1 LLILDFKLKKRL
13 EKIFKMSEL
22 MTNTDPKIIDRIRRT
37 RNIGIMAHIDAGK
50 TTVTERILYYTGRSH
65 RMGEVHDGAAT
76 MDWMEQE
83 QERGITITSAATHCI
98 WDDHRINIIDTPGH
112 VDFTVEVERS
122 LRVLDGAIGV
132 FCAVGAVQPQSETVW
147 RQANKYKVP
156 RMAFV
161 NKMDRTGADFYNVIE
176 QMREK
181 LSANPIPI
189 QIPIGG
195 EEHFKGV
202 VDLIN
207 MRGIVW
213 DDESLG
219 AKYDVIDI
227 PDDLKKKAEEYHKLM
242 IESIADHDDTLME
255 KYLMDEEIS
264 QEEIEG
270 AIRQA
275 TLARDIT
282 PVLCGS
288 ALKNK
293 GVQILLDKVI
303 KYMPSPL
310 DVEAINGR
318 DPNDL
323 EVKMKRNPDVEEPF
337 SALAFKIMSDPYV
350 GKLTFFRVYSGTLE
364 KGSYIYNSTTGNK
377 ERIGRLLEMHANDKK
392 DIDVVRAGD
401 IAAAVGVK
409 EVRTGDTFCDVEN
422 PILLEQ
428 ITFPEP
434 VIKLAVEPKSKADAE
449 KLTTGLVKL
458 AEEDPTFKV
467 KTDDETGQTTIAG
480 MGELHLEIIV
490 DRLKREFKVEANVG
504 QPQVSYRETI
514 TKVITHRE
522 IYKKQT
528 GGRGKFAD
536 MEFEIGPIDHFE
548 QYAED
553 DKKVSVSEGFKFVN
567 EIVGGNIPKEYIP
580 SVEKGFR
587 ESLQNGVQANYP
599 VQNVGV
605 RLFDGSYHDVDS
617 DAFSFELCAKLAF
630 RNSAKKAGPQLLE
643 PVMSVEVITPEE
655 FMGDVIG
662 DLNGRRGIITKMD
675 NSSEGS
681 VVKSKVPLSEM
692 FGYSTDLR
700 SLTQGRASY
709 SMEFAE
715 YVPVPESKAQEII
728 EEKG

>member
-1 LLILDFKLKKRL
+1 MA
-13 EKIFKMSEL
+13 EATTKI
-22 MTNTDPKIIDRIRRT
+22 DPKIQDRIRRT

-83 QERGITITSAATHCI
+83 KERGITITSAATHCE
-98 WDDHRINIIDTPGH
+98 WDNHRINIIDTPGH

-132 FCAVGAVQPQSETVW
+132 FCSVGAVQPQSETVW
-147 RQANKYKVP
+147 RQANKYNVP

-161 NKMDRTGADFYNVIE
+161 NKMDRTGADFFNVIE

-181 LSANPIPI
+181 LNANPIPI
-189 QIPIGG
+189 QIPIGR
-195 EEHFKGV
+195 EEHFRGI

-219 AKYDVIDI
+219 AKYEEVEI
-227 PDDLKKKAEEYHKLM
+227 PDDLKKQADEYRKIML
-242 IESIADHDDTLME
+242 ESIADYDDTLME
-255 KYLMDEEIS
+255 KYLMEEEIS
-264 QEEIEG
+264 EEEIED
-270 AIRQA
+270 AIRKA
-275 TLARDIT
+275 TVNQDIT

-293 GVQILLDKVI
+293 GIQILLDKIVH
-303 KYMPSPL
+303 YMPSPY
-310 DVEAINGR
+310 DIPPVTGKDPR
-318 DPNDL
+318 DHSRKL
-323 EVKMKRNPDVEEPF
+323 ERAPRVDEPF
-337 SALAFKIMSDPYV
+337 SALAFKIMTDPYV
-350 GKLTFFRVYSGTLE
+350 GKLTFFRVYSGQLE
-364 KGSYIYNSTTGNK
+364 KGSYIYNATTG
-377 ERIGRLLEMHANDKK
+377 ERERVGRILEMHANDKK
-392 DIDVVRAGD
+392 DLDVVRAGD

-409 EVRTGDTFCDVEN
+409 EVRTGDTFCDVDD
-422 PILLEQ
+422 PILLEE

-449 KLTTGLVKL
+449 KLTTGLIKL
-458 AEEDPTFKV
+458 AEEDPTFQV
-467 KTDDETGQTTIAG
+467 ETDEETGQTTIAG

-504 QPQVSYRETI
+504 KPQVSYRETI
-514 TKVITHRE
+514 TSSVTHRE

-536 MEFEIGPIDHFE
+536 MEFEIAPIEQFE
-548 QYAED
+548 EYEED
-553 DKKVSVSEGFKFVN
+553 DKKVSVDNGFKFIN
-567 EIVGGNIPKEYIP
+567 EIVGGNIPREFIP
-580 SVEKGFR
+580 SVEKGFK
-587 ESLQNGVQANYP
+587 EAMKGGIQADYPAQNI
-599 VQNVGV
+599 GV

-630 RNSAKKAGPQLLE
+630 RNSARKAKPTILE
-643 PVMSVEVITPEE
+643 PIMEVEIITPEE
-655 FMGDVIG
+655 YMGDVIG
-662 DLNGRRGIITKMD
+662 DLNGRRGIIGKMD
-675 NSSEGS
+675 NNPEGS
-681 VVKSKVPLSEM
+681 VVTANVPLSEM

-700 SLTQGRASY
+700 SITQGRAVY
-709 SMEFAE
+709 SMEFNE
-715 YVPVPESKAQEII
+715 YSPVPDNIEKEIL
-728 EEKG
+728 EARS

>member
-1 LLILDFKLKKRL
+1 
-13 EKIFKMSEL
+13 MSEV
-22 MTNTDPKIIDRIRRT
+22 TTKVDPEIIDRMKRT

-50 TTVTERILYYTGRSH
+50 TTVTERILFYTGRSH
-65 RMGEVHDGAAT
+65 RLGETHDGAAT

-98 WDDHRINIIDTPGH
+98 WKDHRINIIDTPGH

-132 FCAVGAVQPQSETVW
+132 FCSVGAVQPQSETVW
-147 RQANKYKVP
+147 RQANKYNVP

-176 QMREK
+176 QMRNK
-181 LSANPIPI
+181 LKANPIPI
-189 QIPIGG
+189 QIPIGA
-195 EEHFKGV
+195 EDHFKGV
-202 VDLIN
+202 VDLIE
-207 MRGIVW
+207 MQGIVW

-219 AKYDVIDI
+219 AKYEVVDI
-227 PDDLKKKAEEYHKLM
+227 PEELKEKAAEYRKIML
-242 IESIADHDDTLME
+242 ESIADHDDTLME

-264 QEEIEG
+264 SEEIEG
-270 AIRQA
+270 AIRKA

-282 PVLCGS
+282 PVLCGT
-288 ALKNK
+288 ALRNK

-303 KYMPSPL
+303 DYLPSPL
-310 DVEAINGR
+310 DVEPVDGI
-318 DPNDL
+318 DPSDSEKKL
-323 EVKMKRNPDVEEPF
+323 KRKPSVEEPF

-350 GKLTFFRVYSGTLE
+350 GKLAFFRVYSGVLE
-364 KGSYIYNSTTGNK
+364 KGSYILNATTGKK
-377 ERIGRLLEMHANDKK
+377 ERVGRLLEMHANDKK
-392 DIDVVRAGD
+392 DIDIVRAGD

-409 EVRTGDTFCDVEN
+409 EVRTGDTFCDVDT
-422 PILLEQ
+422 PIILEQ

-434 VIKLAVEPKSKADAE
+434 VIKLAVEPKSKADAD
-449 KLTTGLVKL
+449 KLTTGLIKL
-458 AEEDPTFKV
+458 AEEDPTFQV

-504 QPQVSYRETI
+504 APQVAYRETI
-514 TKVITHRE
+514 SKPLTHRE
-522 IYKKQT
+522 TYKKQT

-548 QYAED
+548 QYPDD
-553 DKKVSVSEGFKFVN
+553 DKNVTISEGFKFVN

-587 ESLQNGVQANYP
+587 EAMQAGIQANYSA
-599 VQNVGV
+599 QNIGV
-605 RLFDGSYHDVDS
+605 RLYDGSYHDVDS
-617 DAFSFELCAKLAF
+617 DAFSFELCARLAF
-630 RNSAKKAGPQLLE
+630 RNAAKKAAPKLLE
-643 PVMSVEVITPEE
+643 PVMDVEVTTPEE
-655 FMGDVIG
+655 YMGDVIG
-662 DLNGRRGIITKMD
+662 DINGRRGIIGKMD
-675 NSSEGS
+675 NSPEGS
-681 VVKSKVPLSEM
+681 VVRAKVPLSEM

-700 SLTQGRASY
+700 SLSQGRAAY

-715 YVPVPESKAQEII
+715 YAEVPESKALEII
-728 EEKG
+728 EEQN

>member
-1 LLILDFKLKKRL
+1 
-13 EKIFKMSEL
+13 MSEL

-50 TTVTERILYYTGRSH
+50 TTVTERILFYTGRSH

-98 WDDHRINIIDTPGH
+98 WKDHRINIIDTPGH

-147 RQANKYKVP
+147 RQANKYNVP

-176 QMREK
+176 QMRDK

-207 MRGIVW
+207 MKGIVW

-219 AKYDVIDI
+219 AKYDIVDI
-227 PDDLKKKAEEYHKLM
+227 PEELREKAEEYHKLM
-242 IESIADHDDTLME
+242 IESIADHDDNLME
-255 KYLMDEEIS
+255 KYLMEEEIS
-264 QEEIEG
+264 EDEIEG

-282 PVLCGS
+282 PVLCGT

-303 KYMPSPL
+303 NYMPSPL
-310 DVEAINGR
+310 DVDAINGR

-323 EVKMKRNPDVEEPF
+323 DNKMKRNPSVEEPF

-409 EVRTGDTFCDVEN
+409 QVKTGDTFCDVEN

-514 TKVITHRE
+514 TKAITHRE

-548 QYAED
+548 QYADD
-553 DKKVSVSEGFKFVN
+553 DKKVSVSDGFKFVN

-587 ESLQNGVQANYP
+587 ESLHNGVQANYP
-599 VQNVGV
+599 VQNIGV
-605 RLFDGSYHDVDS
+605 RIFDGSYHDVDS

-675 NSSEGS
+675 NRSEGS

-715 YVPVPESKAQEII
+715 YVAVPDSKAQEII

>member
-1 LLILDFKLKKRL
+1 
-13 EKIFKMSEL
+13 MSEA
-22 MTNTDPKIIDRIRRT
+22 TTKTDPKIIDRIRRT

-50 TTVTERILYYTGRSH
+50 TTVTERILFYTGRSH

-83 QERGITITSAATHCI
+83 QERGITIQSAATHCH
-98 WDDHRINIIDTPGH
+98 WKDHRINIIDTPGH

-132 FCAVGAVQPQSETVW
+132 FCSVGAVQPQSETVW
-147 RQANKYKVP
+147 RQANKYNVP

-161 NKMDRTGADFYNVIE
+161 NKMDRTGADFYNVVE

-189 QIPIGG
+189 QIPIGA
-195 EEHFKGV
+195 EENFQGV

-207 MRGIVW
+207 MNGIVW

-219 AKYDVIDI
+219 AKYEIVEI
-227 PDDLKKKAEEYHKLM
+227 PEDLKEKADEYRKLM
-242 IESIADHDDTLME
+242 LENIADHDDELME
-255 KYLMDEEIS
+255 KYLMEEEIS
-264 QEEIEG
+264 EEEINN
-270 AIRQA
+270 AIRMA

-282 PVLCGS
+282 PVLCGT

-303 KYMPSPL
+303 EYLPSPL
-310 DVEAINGR
+310 EVEAVNGV
-318 DPNDL
+318 DPKD
-323 EVKMKRNPDVEEPF
+323 EKTKMKRNPDVEEPF
-337 SALAFKIMSDPYV
+337 SALAFKIMTDPYV

-364 KGSYIYNSTTGNK
+364 KGSYILNSTTGEK
-377 ERIGRLLEMHANDKK
+377 ERIGRILEMHANDKK
-392 DIDVVRAGD
+392 DIDIVRAGD

-409 EVRTGDTFCDVEN
+409 KVNTGDTFCDLES
-422 PILLEQ
+422 PILLEK
-428 ITFPEP
+428 ISFPEP

-449 KLTTGLVKL
+449 KLTTGLIKL
-458 AEEDPTFKV
+458 AEEDPTFQV
-467 KTDDETGQTTIAG
+467 KTDEETGQTTIAG

-514 TKVITHRE
+514 SNPVTHRE

-536 MEFEIGPIDHFE
+536 MEFEIGPIEHFE
-548 QYAED
+548 EYAD
-553 DKKVSVSEGFKFVN
+553 DDNKVTVSEGFKFVN
-567 EIVGGNIPKEYIP
+567 EIVGGNIPREYIP

-587 ESLQNGVQANYP
+587 EAMKGGIQANYP
-599 VQNVGV
+599 VQNIGV
-605 RLFDGSYHDVDS
+605 RLYDGSYHDVDS
-617 DAFSFELCAKLAF
+617 DAFSFELCAKIAF
-630 RNSAKKAGPQLLE
+630 RQSARKATPKILE
-643 PVMSVEVITPEE
+643 PVMKVEVITPEE
-655 FMGDVIG
+655 HMGDVIG
-662 DLNGRRGIITKMD
+662 DLNGRRGIISKMD
-675 NSSEGS
+675 NQNDGA
-681 VVKSKVPLSEM
+681 VVRANVPLSEM
-692 FGYSTDLR
+692 FGYSTELR

-709 SMEFAE
+709 SMEFNE
-715 YVPVPESKAQEII
+715 YVEVPESKAKEII
-728 EEKG
+728 EEQG

>member
-1 LLILDFKLKKRL
+1 
-13 EKIFKMSEL
+13 MSEV
-22 MTNTDPKIIDRIRRT
+22 TTKTDPKILDRIRRT

-50 TTVTERILYYTGRSH
+50 TTVSERILFYTGRSH

-98 WDDHRINIIDTPGH
+98 WKNHRINIIDTPGH

-132 FCAVGAVQPQSETVW
+132 FCSVGAVQPQSETVW
-147 RQANKYKVP
+147 RQANKYAVP

-161 NKMDRTGADFYNVIE
+161 NKMDRTGANFYNVVE
-176 QMREK
+176 QMKEK
-181 LSANPIPI
+181 LGANPIPI
-189 QIPIGG
+189 QIPIGA
-195 EEHFKGV
+195 EENFKGII
-202 VDLIN
+202 DLVN
-207 MRGIVW
+207 MNGIIW
-213 DDESLG
+213 DEESLG

-227 PDDLKKKAEEYHKLM
+227 PEDLKEKADDYRKIMLEA
-242 IESIADHDDTLME
+242 IADQDDDLME
-255 KYLMDEEIS
+255 KYLMEEDISEEEINS
-264 QEEIEG
+264 
-270 AIRQA
+270 AIRKA
-275 TLARDIT
+275 TLSRAIT
-282 PVLCGS
+282 PVLCGT

-303 KYMPSPL
+303 EYLPSPL
-310 DVEAINGR
+310 DVDAVRGQEPGN
-318 DPNDL
+318 PEN
-323 EVKMKRNPDVEEPF
+323 KMTRPTDVNAPF
-337 SALAFKIMSDPYV
+337 AALAFKIMTDPYV

-364 KGSYIYNSTTGNK
+364 KGSYILNSATGQK

-392 DIDVVRAGD
+392 DIDKVQAGD

-409 EVRTGDTFCDVEN
+409 TVSTGDTFCDLDN
-422 PILLEQ
+422 PILLEK

-434 VIKLAVEPKSKADAE
+434 VIKLAVEPKSKADAD

-467 KTDDETGQTTIAG
+467 STDDETGQTTIAG

-514 TKVITHRE
+514 TRPFEYRE

-536 MEFEIGPIDHFE
+536 ISFEIAPITHFD
-548 QYAED
+548 QYADD
-553 DKKVSVSEGFKFVN
+553 DKKVTISEGFKFIN
-567 EIVGGNIPKEYIP
+567 EIVGGNIPREYIP

-587 ESLQNGVQANYP
+587 EAMKSGIQANYP
-599 VQNVGV
+599 AQNIGV

-630 RNSAKKAGPQLLE
+630 RNASKKAGPELLE
-643 PVMSVEVITPEE
+643 PVMMVEITTPEE
-655 FMGDVIG
+655 YMGDVIG
-662 DLNGRRGIITKMD
+662 DVNGRRGIIQKMD
-675 NSSEGS
+675 NNPEGS
-681 VVKSKVPLSEM
+681 VVRAKVPLSEM

-700 SLTQGRASY
+700 SLTQGRAVY
-709 SMEFAE
+709 SMEFSE
-715 YVPVPESKAQEII
+715 YVAVPESKAQEII
-728 EEKG
+728 EQQG

>member
-1 LLILDFKLKKRL
+1 
-13 EKIFKMSEL
+13 MSEA
-22 MTNTDPKIIDRIRRT
+22 TTKADPKIIDRIRKT

-50 TTVTERILYYTGRSH
+50 TTVSERILFYTGRSH
-65 RMGEVHDGAAT
+65 RLGETHDGAAT

-98 WDDHRINIIDTPGH
+98 WKDHRINIIDTPGH

-132 FCAVGAVQPQSETVW
+132 FCSVGAVQPQSETVW

-161 NKMDRTGADFYNVIE
+161 NKMDRTGADFFNVVE

-181 LSANPIPI
+181 LKANPIPI
-189 QIPIGG
+189 QIPIGA
-195 EEHFKGV
+195 EENFKGV

-207 MRGIVW
+207 MQAIEW

-219 AKYDVIDI
+219 AKYEVVDI
-227 PDDLKKKAEEYHKLM
+227 PEDLKAKVEEYRKIML
-242 IESIADHDDTLME
+242 ESIADHDDELME
-255 KYLMDEEIS
+255 KYLMEEEIS
-264 QEEIEG
+264 EEEINN
-270 AIRQA
+270 AIRKA

-282 PVLCGS
+282 PVLCGT

-303 KYMPSPL
+303 EYLPSPL
-310 DVEAINGR
+310 DVEAVDGV
-318 DPNDL
+318 DPKD
-323 EVKMKRNPDVEEPF
+323 EDKKMKRNPDVNEPF
-337 SALAFKIMSDPYV
+337 SALAFKIATDPYV
-350 GKLTFFRVYSGTLE
+350 GKLTFFRVYSGVLE
-364 KGSYIYNSTTGNK
+364 KGSYILNSTTG
-377 ERIGRLLEMHANDKK
+377 ERERVGRILEMHANDKK
-392 DIDVVRAGD
+392 DIDIVRAGD

-409 EVRTGDTFCDVEN
+409 KVNTGDTFCDVDH
-422 PILLEQ
+422 PIVLEK

-434 VIKLAVEPKSKADAE
+434 VIKLAIEPKSKADAE

-458 AEEDPTFKV
+458 AEEDPTFQV
-467 KTDDETGQTTIAG
+467 TTDEETGQTTVAG

-490 DRLKREFKVEANVG
+490 DRLRREFKVEANVG

-514 TKVITHRE
+514 SKPFEHRE
-522 IYKKQT
+522 VYKKQT

-536 MEFEIGPIDHFE
+536 ISFEIGPLSHFK
-548 QYAED
+548 QFADD
-553 DKKVSVSEGFKFVN
+553 DKNVSVDEDFKFVN
-567 EIVGGNIPKEYIP
+567 EIVGGSIPREFIP

-587 ESLQNGVQANYP
+587 EAMKNGIQASYP
-599 VQNVGV
+599 VQGIGV

-617 DAFSFELCAKLAF
+617 DQVSFELCAKQAF
-630 RNSAKKAGPQLLE
+630 RSSASKAGPQLLE
-643 PVMSVEVITPEE
+643 PVMAVEITTPEE

-662 DLNGRRGIITKMD
+662 DVNGRRGIIQKMD
-675 NSSEGS
+675 NNAEGS
-681 VVKSKVPLSEM
+681 VVKAKVPLSEM

-700 SLTQGRASY
+700 SLTQGRAAY
-709 SMEFAE
+709 SMEFSE
-715 YVPVPESKAQEII
+715 YVAVPDSKAQEII
-728 EEKG
+728 EQQA

>member
-1 LLILDFKLKKRL
+1 
-13 EKIFKMSEL
+13 MSEA
-22 MTNTDPKIIDRIRRT
+22 TTKTDPKIIDRIRRT

-50 TTVTERILYYTGRSH
+50 TTVTERILFYTGRSH

-83 QERGITITSAATHCI
+83 QERGITIQSAATHCH
-98 WDDHRINIIDTPGH
+98 WKDHRINIIDTPGH

-132 FCAVGAVQPQSETVW
+132 FCSVGAVQPQSETVW
-147 RQANKYKVP
+147 RQANKYNVP

-161 NKMDRTGADFYNVIE
+161 NKMDRTGADFYNVVE

-189 QIPIGG
+189 QIPIGA
-195 EEHFKGV
+195 EENFQGV

-207 MRGIVW
+207 MNGIIW

-219 AKYDVIDI
+219 AKYDVVEI
-227 PDDLKKKAEEYHKLM
+227 PEDLKEKAKEYRKLM
-242 IESIADHDDTLME
+242 LENIADHDDDLME
-255 KYLMDEEIS
+255 KYLMEEEIS
-264 QEEIEG
+264 EDEINN
-270 AIRQA
+270 AIRMA

-282 PVLCGS
+282 PVLCGT

-303 KYMPSPL
+303 EYLPSPL
-310 DVEAINGR
+310 EVEAVNGV
-318 DPNDL
+318 DPKD
-323 EVKMKRNPDVEEPF
+323 ESTKMKRHPDVEEPF
-337 SALAFKIMSDPYV
+337 SALAFKIMTDPYV

-364 KGSYIYNSTTGNK
+364 KGSYILNSTTGEK
-377 ERIGRLLEMHANDKK
+377 ERIGRILEMHANDKK
-392 DIDVVRAGD
+392 DIDIVRAGD

-409 EVRTGDTFCDVEN
+409 KVNTGDTFCDLES
-422 PILLEQ
+422 PILLEK

-449 KLTTGLVKL
+449 KLTTGLIKL
-458 AEEDPTFKV
+458 AEEDPTFQV
-467 KTDDETGQTTIAG
+467 KTDEETGQTTIAG

-514 TKVITHRE
+514 SKPITHRE
-522 IYKKQT
+522 VYKKQT

-536 MEFEIGPIDHFE
+536 MEFEIAPIEHFE
-548 QYAED
+548 EYADD
-553 DKKVSVSEGFKFVN
+553 DKKVTVSEGFKFVN
-567 EIVGGNIPKEYIP
+567 EIVGGNIPREYIP

-587 ESLQNGVQANYP
+587 EAMKGGIQANYP
-599 VQNVGV
+599 VQNIGV
-605 RLFDGSYHDVDS
+605 RLYDGSYHDVDS
-617 DAFSFELCAKLAF
+617 DAFSFELCAKIAF
-630 RNSAKKAGPQLLE
+630 RQSARKATPKILE
-643 PVMSVEVITPEE
+643 PVMKVEVITPEE
-655 FMGDVIG
+655 HMGDVIG
-662 DLNGRRGIITKMD
+662 DLNGRRGIISKMD
-675 NSSEGS
+675 NQNDGAL
-681 VVKSKVPLSEM
+681 VKANVPLSEM
-692 FGYSTDLR
+692 FGYSTELR

-709 SMEFAE
+709 SMEFSE
-715 YVPVPESKAQEII
+715 YVEVPETKAKEII
-728 EEKG
+728 EEQG

>member
-1 LLILDFKLKKRL
+1 
-13 EKIFKMSEL
+13 MSEV
-22 MTNTDPKIIDRIRRT
+22 TTKTDPKILDKMRRT

-50 TTVTERILYYTGRSH
+50 TTVSERILFYTGRSH

-83 QERGITITSAATHCI
+83 QERGITIQSAATHCI
-98 WDDHRINIIDTPGH
+98 WKDHRINIIDTPGH

-132 FCAVGAVQPQSETVW
+132 FCSVGAVQPQSETVW
-147 RQANKYKVP
+147 RQANKYMVP

-161 NKMDRTGADFYNVIE
+161 NKMDRTGANFFNVIE
-176 QMREK
+176 QMDEK

-189 QIPIGG
+189 QIPIGA
-195 EEHFKGV
+195 EENFKGV

-207 MRGIVW
+207 MEGIIW

-219 AKYDVIDI
+219 AKYDVIEI
-227 PDDLKKKAEEYHKLM
+227 PAELKEKADEYRKIML
-242 IESIADHDDTLME
+242 EAIADHDDELME
-255 KYLMDEEIS
+255 KYLMEEEIS
-264 QEEIEG
+264 EDEINA
-270 AIRQA
+270 AIRKA

-282 PVLCGS
+282 PVLCGT

-303 KYMPSPL
+303 AYLPSPL
-310 DVEAINGR
+310 DVVDVHGVHPDDPDQKMTRGADINA
-318 DPNDL
+318 
-323 EVKMKRNPDVEEPF
+323 PF
-337 SALAFKIMSDPYV
+337 AALAFKIMTDPYV
-350 GKLTFFRVYSGTLE
+350 GKLTFFRVYSGTLQ
-364 KGSYIYNSTTGNK
+364 KGSYILNSATGSK

-409 EVRTGDTFCDVEN
+409 NVSTGDTFCDIDN
-422 PILLEQ
+422 PILLEN

-467 KTDDETGQTTIAG
+467 QTDEETGQTTIAG

-514 TKVITHRE
+514 TKTLEHRE
-522 IYKKQT
+522 VYKKQT

-536 MEFEIGPIDHFE
+536 ISFEIGPIDHFE
-548 QYAED
+548 QYDDED
-553 DKKVSVSEGFKFVN
+553 KNVTISEGFKFVN
-567 EIVGGNIPKEYIP
+567 EIVGGNIPREYIP

-587 ESLQNGVQANYP
+587 ESMKNGIQASYAAQNI
-599 VQNVGV
+599 GV

-630 RNSAKKAGPQLLE
+630 RNSAKKASPQILE
-643 PVMSVEVITPEE
+643 PIMIVEITTPEE
-655 FMGDVIG
+655 YMGDVIG
-662 DLNGRRGIITKMD
+662 DVNGRRGIMQKME
-675 NSSEGS
+675 NNAEGS
-681 VVKSKVPLSEM
+681 IVKAKVPLSEM

-700 SLTQGRASY
+700 SITQGRASY

-715 YVPVPESKAQEII
+715 YAPVPDSKAQEII
-728 EEKG
+728 EQQG

>member
-1 LLILDFKLKKRL
+1 
-13 EKIFKMSEL
+13 MSEA
-22 MTNTDPKIIDRIRRT
+22 TTKVDPKIIDQMRRT

-50 TTVTERILYYTGRSH
+50 TTVTERILFYTGRSH
-65 RMGEVHDGAAT
+65 RLGETHDGAAT

-98 WDDHRINIIDTPGH
+98 WKDNRINIIDTPGH

-132 FCAVGAVQPQSETVW
+132 FCSVGAVQPQSETVW

-161 NKMDRTGADFYNVIE
+161 NKMDRTGADFYNVVE

-189 QIPIGG
+189 QIPIGS
-195 EEHFKGV
+195 EENFKGI

-207 MRGIVW
+207 MEAIVW

-227 PDDLKKKAEEYHKLM
+227 PEELKEKAAEFRKLM
-242 IESIADHDDTLME
+242 LENIADQDDTLME

-264 QEEIEG
+264 EEEINN
-270 AIRQA
+270 AVRMA
-275 TLARDIT
+275 TLARTIT
-282 PVLCGS
+282 PVLCGT

-303 KYMPSPL
+303 EYMPSPL
-310 DVEAINGR
+310 DVEPVNGVHP
-318 DPNDL
+318 DDEDN
-323 EVKMKRNPDVEEPF
+323 KMIRKPDVNEPF
-337 SALAFKIMSDPYV
+337 SALAFKIMTDPYV

-364 KGSYIYNSTTGNK
+364 KGSYILNSSTGDK
-377 ERIGRLLEMHANDKK
+377 ERVGRILEMHANDKK

-409 EVRTGDTFCDVEN
+409 KVNTGDTFCDVDS
-422 PILLEQ
+422 PIVLEQ

-490 DRLKREFKVEANVG
+490 DRLRREFKVEANVG

-514 TKVITHRE
+514 TKPITHRE
-522 IYKKQT
+522 VYKKQT

-536 MEFEIGPIDHFE
+536 MEFEIGPITHFE
-548 QYAED
+548 EYEDD
-553 DKKVSVSEGFKFVN
+553 DKKVTISEGFKFVN
-567 EIVGGNIPKEYIP
+567 EIVGGNIPREYIP
-580 SVEKGFR
+580 SIEKGFR
-587 ESLQNGVQANYP
+587 EAMKGGVQASYP
-599 VQNVGV
+599 VQNIGV
-605 RLFDGSYHDVDS
+605 RLYDGSYHDVDS

-630 RNSAKKAGPQLLE
+630 RTSARKASPKLLE
-643 PVMSVEVITPEE
+643 PVMKVEVITPEE

-662 DLNGRRGIITKMD
+662 DLNGRRGIISKMD
-675 NSSEGS
+675 NQSDGAI
-681 VVKSKVPLSEM
+681 VKANVPLSEM

-709 SMEFAE
+709 AMEFSE
-715 YVPVPESKAQEII
+715 YLEVPAAKATEII
-728 EEKG
+728 EQQG

>member
-1 LLILDFKLKKRL
+1 
-13 EKIFKMSEL
+13 MSEV
-22 MTNTDPKIIDRIRRT
+22 MTKTDPKIIDTIRRT

-50 TTVTERILYYTGRSH
+50 TTVSERILFYTGRSH

-83 QERGITITSAATHCI
+83 QERGITIQSAATHCI
-98 WDDHRINIIDTPGH
+98 WKDHRINIIDTPGH

-122 LRVLDGAIGV
+122 LRVLDGAVGV
-132 FCAVGAVQPQSETVW
+132 FCSVGAVQPQSETVW

-161 NKMDRTGADFYNVIE
+161 NKMDRTGANFYNVIE

-181 LSANPIPI
+181 LKANPIPI
-189 QIPIGG
+189 QIPIGS
-195 EEHFKGV
+195 EEKFLGV

-207 MRGIVW
+207 MQGIVW
-213 DDESLG
+213 DEESLG
-219 AKYDVIDI
+219 AKYEIIDI
-227 PDDLKKKAEEYHKLM
+227 PEDLKEKADEYHKIM
-242 IESIADHDDTLME
+242 IEAIADHDDALME
-255 KYLMDEEIS
+255 KYLMEEEIS
-264 QEEIEG
+264 EEEMNS
-270 AIRQA
+270 AIRKA

-282 PVLCGS
+282 PVLCGT

-303 KYMPSPL
+303 EYLPSPL
-310 DVEAINGR
+310 DVEAVDGT
-318 DPNDL
+318 DPEDIEKKL
-323 EVKMKRNPDVEEPF
+323 KRHPSVEEPF
-337 SALAFKIMSDPYV
+337 SALAFKIMTDPYV
-350 GKLTFFRVYSGTLE
+350 GKLTFFRVYSGQLE
-364 KGSYIYNSTTGNK
+364 KGSYILNSTTGER

-392 DIDVVRAGD
+392 DIDIVRAGD

-409 EVRTGDTFCDVEN
+409 KVHTGDTFCDVDH
-422 PILLEQ
+422 PILLEN

-467 KTDDETGQTTIAG
+467 TTDEETGQTTIAG

-514 TKVITHRE
+514 SRPFEHRE
-522 IYKKQT
+522 VYKKQT

-536 MEFEIGPIDHFE
+536 IAFEIGPRDHFA
-548 QYAED
+548 QYADD
-553 DKKVSVSEGFKFVN
+553 DKKVTVSESFKFVN
-567 EIVGGNIPKEYIP
+567 EIVGGNIPREYIP

-587 ESLQNGVQANYP
+587 EAMKNGIQASYQAQNI
-599 VQNVGV
+599 GV
-605 RLFDGSYHDVDS
+605 RLYDGSYHDVDS
-617 DAFSFELCAKLAF
+617 DAFSFELCSKLAF
-630 RNSAKKAGPQLLE
+630 RNAAKKAGPQLLE
-643 PVMSVEVITPEE
+643 PVMTVEVTTPEE
-655 FMGDVIG
+655 YMGDVIG
-662 DLNGRRGIITKMD
+662 DLNGRRGIIQKMD
-675 NSSEGS
+675 NQAEGS
-681 VVKSKVPLSEM
+681 IVKAQVPLSEM

-700 SLTQGRASY
+700 SLTQGRAAY
-709 SMEFAE
+709 SMEFSE
-715 YVPVPESKAQEII
+715 YVPVPDSKAQEII
-728 EEKG
+728 EQQA

>member
-1 LLILDFKLKKRL
+1 
-13 EKIFKMSEL
+13 MSEL

-50 TTVTERILYYTGRSH
+50 TTVTERILFYTGRSH

-98 WDDHRINIIDTPGH
+98 WKDHRINIIDTPGH

-147 RQANKYKVP
+147 RQANKYNVP

-181 LSANPIPI
+181 LKANPIPV
-189 QIPIGG
+189 QIPIGS
-195 EEHFKGV
+195 EENFKGV
-202 VDLIN
+202 IDLIN
-207 MRGIVW
+207 MKGIVW

-219 AKYDVIDI
+219 AKYDVVEI
-227 PDDLKKKAEEYHKLM
+227 PDNLRSKAEEYHKIM
-242 IESIADHDDTLME
+242 IESIADHDDSLME
-255 KYLMDEEIS
+255 KYLMEEDIS
-264 QEEIEG
+264 EEEIEN
-270 AIRQA
+270 AIRMA

-282 PVLCGS
+282 PVLCGT

-303 KYMPSPL
+303 KYLPSPL
-310 DVEAINGR
+310 DVKAITGR
-318 DPNDL
+318 DPNNLD
-323 EVKMKRNPDVEEPF
+323 VKMERNPNVEEPF

-449 KLTTGLVKL
+449 KLTNGLVKL

-514 TKVITHRE
+514 TKVVNHRE
-522 IYKKQT
+522 VYKKQT

-536 MEFEIGPIDHFE
+536 MEFEIGPINHFN
-548 QYAED
+548 QYADD
-553 DKKVSVSEGFKFVN
+553 DKKVTLSEGFKFVN

-580 SVEKGFR
+580 SIEKGFR
-587 ESLQNGVQANYP
+587 ESLQNGPLANYP

-605 RLFDGSYHDVDS
+605 RLYDGSYHDVDS
-617 DAFSFELCAKLAF
+617 DAFSFELCSKLAF

-675 NSSEGS
+675 NNVEGS
-681 VVKSKVPLSEM
+681 LVKSKVPLSEM

-715 YVPVPESKAQEII
+715 YVPVPESKALEII